1 MLPQPWQ
8 NGFRRFA
15 ICHGHGNVYGSGGKF
30 CHGHR
35 KSISKATFCHGHG
48 KVVFIQERIAMAVAL
63 LDVTEEHCAGRLTV
77 DEQVKATLLE
87 HFHEYDIAGLA
98 SLLSKPLNSFY
109 EDFTYEVKQGRDA
122 FCRKAPEEARLT
134 GYPVILAG
142 EP

>member
-1 MLPQPWQ
+1 MKPLTAL
-8 NGFRRFA
+8 FMVA
-15 ICHGHGNVYGSGGKF
+15 LL
-30 CHGHR
+30 
-35 KSISKATFCHGHG
+35 ATPAAATENRGT
-48 KVVFIQERIAMAVAL
+48 RIAMAVAL

-122 FCRKAPEEARLT
+122 FCRKAPAEAASTGKTMVHRGLWACCCPDIASPLVRPRLKE
-134 GYPVILAG
+134 AG
-142 EP
+142 LRRRKEIC